1 MIAILNGEE
10 APTLN
15 LFRGG
20 STQLNGVLLSDGESG
35 PTGQVAAKG
44 TQLDVTGDTI
54 TFKVYDS
61 PTRKNAALVAL
72 AATLHAAPTGGG
84 FTITIVPADIV
95 LTAGPY
101 YGFIERDEN
110 TGTSVEFSRKYSVI
124 NIK

>member
-1 MIAILNGEE
+1 MIAIINGEE

-20 STQLNGVLLSDGESG
+20 STQLRGVLLSDGEAG
-35 PTGQVAAKG
+35 PSGQVSPKG
-44 TQLDVTGDTI
+44 TQLDVTGDTV
-54 TFKVYDS
+54 TFKLYDS
-61 PTRKNAALVAL
+61 PTRKNAASATL

-84 FTITIVPADIV
+84 FTVVIATADIV

-101 YGFIERDEN
+101 YGFVERDEN